1 MAENNIPLYISTKKQ
16 SRQLL
21 RLIEEVLFVFTN
33 EIMKINEDGN
43 MNNSVYNELIL
54 TIIIMMMMVIMTR
67 LLIES
72 RMTIMS
78 FLIVSRQ

>member
-1 MAENNIPLYISTKKQ
+1 M
-16 SRQLL
+16 
-21 RLIEEVLFVFTN
+21 FTN
-33 EIMKINEDGN
+33 EIMKINEDDN

-54 TIIIMMMMVIMTR
+54 TIIIIMMMVMVIMTR